1 MVQRGID
8 FQAEGLLDGLDGDQ
22 RGERLALLRHL
33 ESEGVPLREIRRRSQ
48 AGTLIFGTADRV
60 LGEDTRMTVR
70 EVSTLSGVDV
80 EMLNAAHRAM
90 GLPVPDAD
98 EAEYTDADLRSARM
112 INVARAA
119 GLSDDD
125 LLELLRVLGR
135 GLWGAAEALREL
147 PMKLVLRPGMS
158 ERDLADA
165 YARVVAELHPLL
177 DPLMSN
183 MLTLHL
189 RHAAQ
194 SEVISEMER
203 RGGDLPGS
211 REVAVCFADL
221 VGFTRIGEEVPP
233 LELGRLAMRLDAIA
247 ADIARAPVRLVK
259 TIGDAAMLTS
269 PDPQA
274 LLDSALALIAAADS
288 EGEDFPQLRA
298 GAALGAALPR
308 AGDWYRQA
316 REHRQ
321 PGHVDRQTGQ
331 PARGG
336 RPARCRPRE
345 LQVVVRGRAAP
356 SRCPR
361 CRAALQGASAGRGSE
376 ADRSPDLEERSAGSG
391 AHGVLVPH
399 APGSTSVRPHVVECD
414 RVLVGVH
421 ALPEP
426 FVRARAQL
434 PVGRKPLQWLPLED
448 AVLVE
453 AVEHLCL
460 EQKNPPLIQCS
471 ERGFST
477 NPVTRPSAASSVTP
491 NCRRGRTTVMLAA
504 APCSRWK
511 ASRARR
517 STSDTPSAYVTQNV
531 PCPASRGARRLIR
544 PPVWVS
550 RPVSTQLTL
559 TPSGQLSPAAK
570 RSISSCLYPVA
581 SRNRVNPWAT

>member
-308 AGDWYRQA
+308 AGDWYGRPVNIASRVTSIARPGSLLAEGALHDAA
-316 REHRQ
+316 RESYRWSFA
-321 PGHVDRQTGQ
+321 GERRL
-331 PARGG
+331 RG
-336 RPARCRPRE
+336 
-345 LQVVVRGRAAP
+345 VRGA
-356 SRCPR
+356 
-361 CRAALQGASAGRGSE
+361 
-376 ADRSPDLEERSAGSG
+376 
-391 AHGVLVPH
+391 VP
-399 APGSTSVRPHVVECD
+399 
-414 RVLVGVH
+414 L
-421 ALPEP
+421 
-426 FVRARAQL
+426 FRARAL
-434 PVGRKPLQWLPLED
+434 AED
-448 AVLVE
+448 PRPTA
-453 AVEHLCL
+453 
-460 EQKNPPLIQCS
+460 PPI
-471 ERGFST
+471 
-477 NPVTRPSAASSVTP
+477 
-491 NCRRGRTTVMLAA
+491 
-504 APCSRWK
+504 
-511 ASRARR
+511 
-517 STSDTPSAYVTQNV
+517 
-531 PCPASRGARRLIR
+531 
-544 PPVWVS
+544 
-550 RPVSTQLTL
+550 
-559 TPSGQLSPAAK
+559 
-570 RSISSCLYPVA
+570 
-581 SRNRVNPWAT
+581 